1 MYVVPSSD
9 SAAAGVVEVEG
20 DEEAK
25 YQVYIV
31 SRVLL
36 YSAVRLVPWLSGQFY
51 FRFRAQMDIAV
62 LEPGSQSLLDIYSS
76 T

>member
-9 SAAAGVVEVEG
+9 SAAAGVVEGEG

-36 YSAVRLVPWLSGQFY
+36 YSAVR
-51 FRFRAQMDIAV
+51 
-62 LEPGSQSLLDIYSS
+62 
-76 T
+76 